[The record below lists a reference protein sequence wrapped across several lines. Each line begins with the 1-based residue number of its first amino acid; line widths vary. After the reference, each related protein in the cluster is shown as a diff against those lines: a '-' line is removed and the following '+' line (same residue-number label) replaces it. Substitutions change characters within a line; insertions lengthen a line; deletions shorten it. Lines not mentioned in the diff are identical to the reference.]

1 MDPRSVPHARLKL
14 TGSLPGLLALVIC
27 ALAALPVAAQETATR
42 PPDPPTIKQITK
54 DIYFF
59 YDYVGSNSVLLVT
72 DDGVL
77 VIDTREHPRL
87 GQDLIKRIREVTD
100 KPIKWVINSHFH
112 GDHTFGNPAFKAEGA
127 TFVAQQE
134 TARLM
139 KLVQP
144 KEIARRSDGLLKEH
158 LDPNEVQL
166 ILPDIT
172 FENQMTIY
180 LGGREVRLFYLGPGQ
195 QPGDTFILFPQQRVL
210 VTPGAFARHSMPN
223 MAFTP
228 SVDNWI
234 NLLNQIGAMQDYDVI
249 LPGHGDIAHREDVKE
264 LAAMLNDE
272 YTTVKSAI
280 AKDMT
285 LQQAQ
290 ATLTFPQYKDWRNYD
305 RLKNEIKSLYEL
317 IQTGRRSYFE

>member
-180 LGGREVRLFYLGPGQ
+180 LDGREVRLFYLGPGQ